1 MLLVEHKIDLLAEYA
16 DEIVVL
22 EKAQVAF
29 HGPAQEVL
37 QNPALLEHGAQIP
50 QVALLGSRLEKRGIG
65 LARIPITQK
74 DAIAAIEER
83 LGGES

>member
-1 MLLVEHKIDLLAEYA
+1 MLLVEHKIDLLADYA

-22 EKAQVAF
+22 EQAQVAF